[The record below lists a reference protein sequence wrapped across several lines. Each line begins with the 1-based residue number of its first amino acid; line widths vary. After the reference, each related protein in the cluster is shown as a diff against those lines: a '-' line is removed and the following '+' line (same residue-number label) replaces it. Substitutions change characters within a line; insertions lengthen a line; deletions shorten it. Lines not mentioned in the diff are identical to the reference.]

1 MAKVCDLK
9 PIGKDRVAKCIEQ
22 IGNYLIENAEI
33 MASDISKVV
42 EIEIVGRICVDEFP
56 SVDVNRH
63 IQIPNASLMV
73 DKATTEQ

>member
-9 PIGKDRVAKCIEQ
+9 PIGKERVAECIKQ
-22 IGNYLIENAEI
+22 IGNYLIENAEV
-33 MASDISKVV
+33 MASDISRVT

-73 DKATTEQ
+73 DNATTEQ